1 MANIRK
7 TFNFRNGVQVD
18 DDNLIV
24 NPLGLVGVG
33 TTVPTES
40 LDVRGNLKVVGFL
53 TASEANLPY
62 VTIGVGTVTSLRLPN
77 TGSSIIGAGISIAS
91 GIVTAI
97 SGLATY
103 YGDGRYLRGLPTSQW
118 LDVDVGLGFTS
129 IYAQG
134 YVGVGTY
141 DPRFTLQ
148 VGGTYNSGVFERGV
162 GISSSGDI
170 LATGVATAFSFSG
183 IGSNITLINANNI
196 SSGTIST
203 DRIPTLRTNQLPSNI
218 NAAGIVTAVGGFIG
232 TIRGSI
238 YGNGIGIYTGSFFGD
253 VVGIATTARDLTSD
267 ARVSI
272 DFIRS
277 NQSISGITTILTRLD
292 AIGSVGIGTTVV
304 SSLSDLYVKK
314 SGISSIQVSSDT
326 AESYV
331 TLSRGINQTFNAA
344 SILYGNTN
352 GYYPYSSSRSFD
364 IINYDLGNV
373 NTYIHRGTLTGINT
387 GSFNWI
393 YGKDPANPL
402 MSLTYKGNL
411 GLGNTNPSIKLD
423 VVGSASISN
432 DLNVI
437 ANVSIGQSVTVQD
450 LYVTNVANIPGLSL
464 DSQTKNLNI
473 TSGVSTFNNV
483 QVNGLV
489 YVLGSGS
496 FGIGT
501 TQPRAPIQ
509 IGSDNNAV
517 CLFSSGI
524 GIGTTA
530 PVIGLGLD
538 ARSSLAS
545 FQGIGVGTIS
555 QKSYVDFS
563 NAGKGLSSGAASF
576 VLFPSV
582 SQSNRSA
589 IDVGIASLS
598 RTGGLIFNNT
608 ANEFQGY
615 DGTSWV
621 NLGIATASVSSDLIR
636 VGTGVTINSGIIT
649 ATNGFTS
656 GIGITNPVKITV
668 VGNLLTFTVAGVGAT
683 SLRLY

>member
-62 VTIGVGTVTSLRLPN
+62 ITVGVGTVTSLRLPN

-118 LDVDVGLGFTS
+118 LDVDAGLGFTS

-148 VGGTYNSGVFERGV
+148 VGGAYNLTVFQRGV

-183 IGSNITLINANNI
+183 IGSNITLINAENI

-326 AESYV
+326 AESYI
-331 TLSRGINQTFNAA
+331 TLSREINQTSNAA

-352 GYYPYSSSRSFD
+352 GYYQYSSSKSFD

-373 NTYIHRGTLTGINT
+373 NTYIHRGTSTGINT

-393 YGKDPANPL
+393 YGKDPTNPL

-411 GLGNTNPSIKLD
+411 GLGNTNPAIKLD

-473 TSGVSTFNNV
+473 TSGVSTFNNI
-483 QVNGLV
+483 QANGIIYL
-489 YVLGSGS
+489 LGSGS
-496 FGIGT
+496 IGFGT
-501 TQPRAPIQ
+501 TQPTGAIQ
-509 IGSDNNAV
+509 IGNNNNSI

-530 PVIGLGLD
+530 PGIGLGLD
-538 ARSSLAS
+538 VRSRDAS
-545 FQGIGVGTIS
+545 FQGIGVGTILLR
-555 QKSYVDFS
+555 SYVDFS
-563 NAGKGLSSGAASF
+563 DAGRGLDSGEGSF
-576 VLFPSV
+576 LLLPSV
-582 SQSNRSA
+582 SQSNRSG
-589 IDVGIASLS
+589 IDVGIGSTT
-598 RTGGLIFNNT
+598 RNGGLIFNNT
-608 ANEFQGY
+608 SNEFQGY
-615 DGTSWV
+615 NGTSWV
-621 NLGIATASVSSDLIR
+621 NLGITTASVSSDSIR

-649 ATNGFTS
+649 ATGGFTS
-656 GIGITNPVKITV
+656 GAGVTNPVKITV
-668 VGNLLTFTVAGVGAT
+668 VGNVLTFTVTGVGST
-683 SLRLY
+683 SLTLY